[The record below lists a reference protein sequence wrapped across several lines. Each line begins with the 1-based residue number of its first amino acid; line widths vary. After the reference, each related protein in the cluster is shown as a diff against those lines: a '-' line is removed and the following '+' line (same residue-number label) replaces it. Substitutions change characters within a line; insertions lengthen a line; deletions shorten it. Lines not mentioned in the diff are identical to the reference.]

1 MMTGQRRYARSQT
14 DTAAELKAWRMTFK
28 SGYDFL
34 RALPHIGVE
43 ITSNHQ
49 PDPNAAREAWVR
61 LGDAFLAAHQPD
73 ARGDPWALRTFGL
86 PSAAAQPAKARGR
99 RR

>member
-1 MMTGQRRYARSQT
+1 MTGQRRYARLQT

-34 RALPHIGVE
+34 RALPRIGVE

-49 PDPNAAREAWVR
+49 PDLQAAKDAWAR
-61 LGDAFLAAHQPD
+61 LGDAFLAAHEPD

-86 PSAAAQPAKARGR
+86 PSLAGQPIKPRGR